1 MRIEIAQKN
10 LLSSALSLERISST
24 DSQSLAN
31 SVETSGWSVDAP
43 ATFVIDESS
52 FLSAAAFNLKVT
64 NSTETDTIIRGV
76 QSSVAYPYVA
86 ENLIFHAMMF
96 CEKNIT
102 VSGYLHK
109 TDDAYTTVT
118 PNTQNI
124 IAGRWT
130 PAFSNE
136 YLFGD
141 DNTPYASVT
150 MTIVIE
156 TETTLT
162 PVFFTLPVLT
172 LNEPEKYNQFSEL
185 SKTMFPDIFRDVDIE
200 STNPSRPLA
209 KIYHSMTADLSQ
221 AMDKYVRMTNF
232 ERSEINHGSVELTDD
247 PYNIL
252 SRSELTDP
260 DLMTPEYLEWGA
272 MLRGAPTLSDIQ
284 SGGVSV
290 FDASFDF
297 RRWQVKTGV
306 FGHNAGSKTAVKEAV
321 KTLLSGSRA
330 VLVTPL
336 WEGEQFEIMIRTL
349 VSETPNNPAEGQ
361 TSNKVL
367 AVAEPTRPAGFV
379 FLHETVDEINFILN
393 DPDFGVFNIN
403 DLD

>member
-1 MRIEIAQKN
+1 MRIEISQKN
-10 LLSSALSLERISST
+10 LLSSELSLERISGT
-24 DSQSLAN
+24 DSDSLADA
-31 SVETSGWSVDAP
+31 VEASGWSIDAP
-43 ATFVIDESS
+43 GTFVIDEYNY
-52 FLSAAAFNLKVT
+52 LSATAFNLKFT
-64 NSTETDTIIRGV
+64 NSTETDIVIRGTE
-76 QSSVAYPYVA
+76 SSVAYPHIA
-86 ENLIFHAMMF
+86 EKLMFHVLVF
-96 CEKNIT
+96 CDKDMI
-102 VSGYLHK
+102 VSTYLHK
-109 TDDAYTTVT
+109 TDDVYTTVT
-118 PNTQNI
+118 PNTQEI

-141 DNTPYASVT
+141 DNTPFASVT
-150 MTIVIE
+150 MTIVIQ
-156 TETTLT
+156 TESTLT

-172 LNEPEKYNQFSEL
+172 LNEPEKFNQFSQL
-185 SKTMFPDIFRDVDIE
+185 SKTMFPDIFRDVDAE

-209 KIYHSMTADLSQ
+209 KMYHSMTADLSQ

-232 ERSEINHGSVELTDD
+232 ERSEINHGSVEVTDD

-297 RRWQVKTGV
+297 RRFQVKTGV
-306 FGHNAGSKTAVKEAV
+306 FGHNAGSKTAVKQAV
-321 KTLLSGSRA
+321 KTLLSGSKA

-379 FLHETVDEINFILN
+379 FLHETVNEINFILN
-393 DPDFGVFNIN
+393 DPDFGVFNVN